1 MKRHP
6 PRATR
11 TYTRFPST
19 THFLSKIVDD
29 AWQIIILSECAQRRS
44 QPHTVPAEL
53 YNLGVACGA
62 GPEQE
67 LATVGE
73 AREAADAPE
82 TARIRSALAAS
93 SERQKSPRSRS
104 HRSAR
109 ALIHTADRPC
119 IMVDGTIY
127 PPYAARH
134 AEPAGS

>member
-93 SERQKSPRSRS
+93 SDRQKSPGSLADGY
-104 HRSAR
+104 AR
-109 ALIHTADRPC
+109 AIIRKDRKS
-119 IMVDGTIY
+119 T
-127 PPYAARH
+127 RLNSSH
-134 AEPAGS
+134 

>member
-82 TARIRSALAAS
+82 TARIRSALAAR
-93 SERQKSPRSRS
+93 SEEHTSELQSLMRISYAVFCLKQKKNDTQKHASATNTTPRTVYTT
-104 HRSAR
+104 H
-109 ALIHTADRPC
+109 L
-119 IMVDGTIY
+119 
-127 PPYAARH
+127 
-134 AEPAGS
+134 